1 MKHNKGIIKATVVDF
16 KQDAEFFVER
26 GLRSLHRYDYEKA
39 LRCFRRAIELEPT
52 NAEYHCHLAS
62 VLAETGQFEASNDV
76 LYEIIEKYDPSM
88 VEVYFYMANNYANL
102 EDYQMAEEMAIRYL
116 QEDENGPYRDEAE
129 ELLDY
134 IYFELDLPPRH
145 FLSGE
150 REDVYNKHERARQSL
165 EEGRFLEALET
176 LKEIVETDPS
186 FMPAWNNLSLAY
198 YYVGDFAQAMAT
210 IEQTLERENGN
221 LHALCNLAV
230 LLSHHNRVQ
239 ELVGLI
245 QMLKKVVP
253 YHPEHMYK
261 LATTMG
267 VLGQHEEAY
276 RLYYRMLKTGRPHEA
291 CTYHYAA
298 ISAYMTGRREQALRW
313 WQKAKQLDPD
323 AGVADHYIQMVKAQE
338 EGENNLLI
346 PYQYHPPQGEV
357 SWEKAAVDGVEHLK
371 RDPMIRASLLWA
383 LQHGRDEVKFAVL
396 QTLALIGDDEA
407 EAAVRHFYHQT
418 DDPQLQKLALLA
430 LADMGAA
437 LPDCLPG
444 TSAERVKGKPNTAER
459 DAVKA
464 GEANRTTNG
473 AARRANSVPTQ
484 PGMESVED
492 CICRC
497 LTENGRPDL
506 GEWCLKVW
514 RRYKESVT
522 KPVQV
527 RKTVAWVAALE
538 YLYGTVNNQ
547 KQSQAF
553 FAEKYG
559 ISPATVA
566 KCVKALAALD
576 LK

>member
-145 FLSGE
+145 FLSGD

-198 YYVGDFAQAMAT
+198 YYVGDFTQAMAT

-239 ELVGLI
+239 ELIGLI
-245 QMLKKVVP
+245 EMLKKVVP

-276 RLYYRMLKTGRPHEA
+276 RLYHRMLKTGRPHEA

-323 AGVADHYIQMVKAQE
+323 AGVADHYIQLVKAQE

-346 PYQYHPPQGEV
+346 PYHYHPPQREV
-357 SWEKAAVDGVEHLK
+357 SWEKATFDGVDDLK

-418 DDPQLQKLALLA
+418 DDPQLKKLALLA

-437 LPDCLPG
+437 IPDSFPG
-444 TSAERVKGKPNTAER
+444 TSAERVGGKANTVKRA
-459 DAVKA
+459 AVKA
-464 GEANRTTNG
+464 SEANG
-473 AARRANSVPTQ
+473 AASLENGDVPAQ
-484 PGMESVED
+484 PGKESVED

-497 LTENGRPDL
+497 LTENGRSDM

-514 RRYKESVT
+514 RRYRESVP